1 MISYIEIILIGSTRA
16 SSGFNY
22 HYDGIETV
30 VSTPY
35 ATIIIYIIVA
45 IALSMVIFALSLF
58 VATQSPDSAKR
69 SAYECGFEAFTDSR
83 IPFDIR
89 FYLVG
94 ILFIVFDLEAAFM
107 YPWAANIGH
116 MDSTGFYS
124 MMDFAVELVAGL
136 SYVWMVG
143 SLDW

>member
-1 MISYIEIILIGSTRA
+1 MIY
-16 SSGFNY
+16 
-22 HYDGIETV
+22 TV
-30 VSTPY
+30 V
-35 ATIIIYIIVA
+35 AM
-45 IALSMVIFALSLF
+45 ALSMVIFGLSLF
-58 VATQSPDSAKR
+58 VATQRPDSSKR

-83 IPFDIR
+83 VPFDVR

-107 YPWAANIGH
+107 YPWAANLGH

-124 MMDFAVELVAGL
+124 IIDFAVELVAGL

>member
-1 MISYIEIILIGSTRA
+1 MMVYIEMILIDLIRV
-16 SSGFNY
+16 SSNSNKLN
-22 HYDGIETV
+22 DGLDTL

-35 ATIIIYIIVA
+35 SMIAIYAIVA
-45 IALSMVIFALSLF
+45 MLLSMIIFGLSLL
-58 VATQSPDSAKR
+58 VATQRPDSAKR

-83 IPFDIR
+83 VPFDVR

-107 YPWAANIGH
+107 YPWAANLGH
-116 MDSTGFYS
+116 MDPTGFYS

-136 SYVWMVG
+136 AYVWMVG